1 MIKIKVKKNNGNLN
15 FKYKSKKSNTIEH
28 LLIIAKMYNFIK
40 DNTDMLD
47 EEIENEI
54 KKIIEQIKESE

>member
-1 MIKIKVKKNNGNLN
+1 MLKIKVKKNNDILN
-15 FKYKSKKSNTIEH
+15 FKYKSKKSNTMEH

>member
-1 MIKIKVKKNNGNLN
+1 MIKIKVKKNNGILN
-15 FKYKSKKSNTIEH
+15 FKYKSKKSDTMEH

-47 EEIENEI
+47 EEIDNEI

>member
-54 KKIIEQIKESE
+54 KKIIEQIKESD

>member
-1 MIKIKVKKNNGNLN
+1 MIKIKVKKNNGILN
-15 FKYKSKKSNTIEH
+15 FKYKSKKSDTMEH

-47 EEIENEI
+47 EEIDNEI
-54 KKIIEQIKESE
+54 KEIIEQIKESE